1 MMSFSLLATLGK
13 GPAGPLHV
21 LPLWIYPA
29 GMLLIAAAVLA
40 AVIWIL
46 MKIAFRKTRPRPPY
60 RPAAPPATLPRDV
73 TGKIRDIRSEHLKS
87 GDYRKG
93 CHVLSAEVKTYLE
106 SVTARQVEEMTAREI
121 TRCLGESVG
130 LFFKRLASLQ
140 FAEEEPSRK
149 AFTKICDE
157 AISVCGSAAP
167 PAWRAR

>member
-1 MMSFSLLATLGK
+1 MASLLATLGA

-40 AVIWIL
+40 AVVWVL
-46 MKIAFRKTRPRPPY
+46 MKIAFRKSRPRPVY
-60 RPAAPPATLPRDV
+60 RAPGPAPTMPRDI
-73 TGKIRDIRSEHLKS
+73 TGKIQDIRSEHLKS

-106 SVTARQVEEMTAREI
+106 SVTARQIEEMTAREI
-121 TRCLGESVG
+121 ARCLGESAG
-130 LFFKRLASLQ
+130 KFFRQLASLQ

-149 AFTKICDE
+149 SFTKICDE
-157 AISVCGSAAP
+157 AISVCGSAVP